1 MTSGLPPNLLRLF
14 APRPPLPFLP
24 PVDPDPKDRK
34 LPKYTGLSEVLDRCV
49 GHDVDYVPKETALE
63 KQLKRAQEKKDKLG
77 KLAKHIEEVW
87 DPTKYVESDPYKTLF
102 VSNLAYETT
111 EKQLRRTME
120 AFGDVKSIK
129 MIMNESKNKPKGYAF
144 VEFERESGMKAAYKE
159 ADGIKLNNRRMLVDV
174 ERGRTVKGWKP
185 KKLGGGLGKKRD
197 RPEPR
202 QISSSYSSSRRDH
215 GSSRDRDRD
224 RPSDR
229 DRHDRDRDRDRSA
242 RGGDRRDSRGSRSY
256 HDRDAERRRDT
267 RRDDSDRWG
276 HNRG

>member
-120 AFGDVKSIK
+120 AFGDVKSVSSE
-129 MIMNESKNKPKGYAF
+129 M
-144 VEFERESGMKAAYKE
+144 AAYKE